1 MILGSLG
8 FLGLYIHIP
17 FCVKKCNYC
26 DFNSFDNLNELKQPY
41 TNALIKEIND
51 SVYNDVIDSVF
62 IGGGTPTS
70 LDISMLIDIINAV
83 KSNFTLQNAEF
94 TVEVNPATLDKAGFI
109 MLKNAG
115 VNRIS
120 FGLQSANDDELLT
133 LGRIHT
139 YIDFEKSYNLAVEC
153 GFDNINVDLMFSL
166 PSQNLEKWSYT
177 LEKVVGLSPQHIS
190 CYSLIVEE
198 NTPFYEM
205 DFDHPTEDIDRE
217 IYDYTIK
224 FLSEN
229 GYKHYEISNFAK
241 ENKECQHNIKY
252 WRRGQYIG
260 FGAGAHSLYNDVR
273 FENEENIEEYIR
285 NNCITKTSLTKE
297 EIISEYIFLGLR
309 MTNGISLKEFY
320 NLFGIDFTTEY
331 ADIISKYT
339 ALNLMKIDDR
349 CYLTIDGLNVS
360 NKIMAEFL

>member
-1 MILGSLG
+1 MSI
-8 FLGLYIHIP
+8 GLYIHIP

-41 TNALIKEIND
+41 TNALIREIND
-51 SVYNDVIDSVF
+51 SKYNDIENIIDSVF

-83 KSNFTLQNAEF
+83 KNKFNLQNAEF
-94 TVEVNPATLDKAGFI
+94 TVEVNPATLDKNGFT
-109 MLKNAG
+109 MLKQSG

-120 FGLQSANDDELLT
+120 FGLQSANDDELSI

-139 YIDFEKSYNLAVEC
+139 YSDFEKSYNLAVEC
-153 GFDNINVDLMFSL
+153 GFDNINVDLMFAL
-166 PSQNLEKWSYT
+166 PNQTLEKWSNT
-177 LEKVVGLSPQHIS
+177 LKKVIGLSPQHIS
-190 CYSLIVEE
+190 CYSLIIEE
-198 NTPFYEM
+198 NTPFYDM
-205 DFDHPTEDIDRE
+205 DFTLPTEEVDRE

-224 FLSEN
+224 FLAEN

-241 ENKECQHNIKY
+241 ENKDCQHNIKY
-252 WRRGQYIG
+252 WRRGEYIG
-260 FGAGAHSLYNDVR
+260 FGAGAHSLYNNVR
-273 FENEENIEEYIR
+273 LENKANVKEYI
-285 NNCITKTSLTKE
+285 NNNSVTKTNLTKE
-297 EIISEYIFLGLR
+297 DIISEYIFLGLR
-309 MTNGISLKEFY
+309 MTNGISLKEFHS
-320 NLFGIDFTTEY
+320 LFGIDFAEKY
-331 ADIISKYT
+331 ADIIRKYT